1 MGQIHWDKEKQDRN
15 LQRVMIKHQPS
26 FEAGK
31 RVYEL
36 PVDLAKEKWLK
47 AVSMYV
53 EKCSREAG

>member
-1 MGQIHWDKEKQDRN
+1 
-15 LQRVMIKHQPS
+15 MIKHQPS